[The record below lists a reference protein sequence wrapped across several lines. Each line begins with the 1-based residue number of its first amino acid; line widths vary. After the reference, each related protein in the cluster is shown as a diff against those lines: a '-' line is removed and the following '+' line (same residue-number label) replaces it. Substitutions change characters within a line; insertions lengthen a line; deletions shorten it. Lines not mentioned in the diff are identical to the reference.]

1 MLILE
6 NHPQNVFL
14 FIYYWE
20 TKNLSFSHEVLG
32 IQVLIKCIGSID
44 IFLLINVT
52 TIKDKSKED
61 ELAEVEFL

>member
-14 FIYYWE
+14 FIYLE